1 MAEQSVQKRTTL
13 AEAYHASDYETWTS
27 YWKQCRITGIFYKY
41 PLNTPDVDNPLWVR
55 WREIPEGEDLTVPH
69 PEIDVQQLETMVET
83 ELCRAL
89 IDSMPDDRKFKTFEE
104 IEKFTEAWHNDNLQ
118 REKDFQEYLEYRA
131 NGNIKIETID
141 ETRPIT
147 WDSIRNASTEEL
159 FQTKLEIFESPPVQE
174 CENKEYRQNIRK
186 ASSIIEAMYWYY
198 LIVNGDVP
206 EDTAE
211 KIPTNIEVLLGGSS
225 EQIFKWKLQLF
236 EKENV
241 QNSENKDARSRI
253 RKAEDLVSLFAAY
266 SEILN
271 EGEGEEETPD
281 VEAERDAELYP
292 EEKE

>member
-1 MAEQSVQKRTTL
+1 
-13 AEAYHASDYETWTS
+13 
-27 YWKQCRITGIFYKY
+27 
-41 PLNTPDVDNPLWVR
+41 
-55 WREIPEGEDLTVPH
+55 
-69 PEIDVQQLETMVET
+69 
-83 ELCRAL
+83 
-89 IDSMPDDRKFKTFEE
+89 
-104 IEKFTEAWHNDNLQ
+104 
-118 REKDFQEYLEYRA
+118 
-131 NGNIKIETID
+131 
-141 ETRPIT
+141 
-147 WDSIRNASTEEL
+147 
-159 FQTKLEIFESPPVQE
+159 
-174 CENKEYRQNIRK
+174 
-186 ASSIIEAMYWYY
+186 MYWYY
-198 LIVNGDVP
+198 LIFNGDVP

-225 EQIFKWKLQLF
+225 EQIFKWKLQLI

>member
-1 MAEQSVQKRTTL
+1 M
-13 AEAYHASDYETWTS
+13 
-27 YWKQCRITGIFYKY
+27 
-41 PLNTPDVDNPLWVR
+41 NTPDVDNPLWVR

-89 IDSMPDDRKFKTFEE
+89 IDSMPDDHKFKTFEE

>member
-89 IDSMPDDRKFKTFEE
+89 IDSMPDDHKFKTFEE

-159 FQTKLEIFESPPVQE
+159 FQTKLEIFESPPVQ
-174 CENKEYRQNIRK
+174 
-186 ASSIIEAMYWYY
+186 
-198 LIVNGDVP
+198 
-206 EDTAE
+206 
-211 KIPTNIEVLLGGSS
+211 
-225 EQIFKWKLQLF
+225 
-236 EKENV
+236 
-241 QNSENKDARSRI
+241 
-253 RKAEDLVSLFAAY
+253 
-266 SEILN
+266 
-271 EGEGEEETPD
+271 
-281 VEAERDAELYP
+281 
-292 EEKE
+292 